1 MAVYQY
7 KFGPFTQADGAQT
20 ILLPQA
26 SRQYFNHAIT
36 IAYPSGELPSSGTIL
51 MQARRSGGTFFEDLD
66 TNSTIDATK
75 TANFP
80 VIEDAIDALMATPS
94 GLPSG
99 MQYWVSV
106 NSFGGQ

>member
-1 MAVYQY
+1 MAVYQF
-7 KFGPFTQADGAQT
+7 KAGPFTQGDGQQT
-20 ILLPQA
+20 ILLPQE

-36 IAYPSGELPSSGTIL
+36 IAYPAGDLPASGNIL
-51 MQARRSGGTFFEDLD
+51 MQARRAGGTFFEDLD

-80 VIEDAIDALMATPS
+80 VIEDAIDALMVTPS
-94 GLPSG
+94 GLPDG
-99 MQYWVSV
+99 LIYWVSV